1 MSLSALML
9 AVQSI
14 LVGVTGIT
22 PLVYRY
28 EPWAAQASAVRTAF
42 VHQGRVQAWTISRR
56 STAERHLATGHE
68 NERTYT
74 VILRAYYAL
83 ANEGQTEGAFQQTLE
98 AVCNAF
104 RLLPG
109 LNGTAAT
116 SEPLQIDLV
125 EPRVFCEVLCHYA
138 ELRLEVLEFIT
149 W

>member
-1 MSLSALML
+1 MPLSTIMSAIQTIL
-9 AVQSI
+9 AS
-14 LVGVTGIT
+14 VTGLT

-42 VHQGRVQAWTISRR
+42 VHQGRLQTWTISRR
-56 STAERHLATGHE
+56 STTERQLATGHE

-74 VILRAYYAL
+74 VILRAYSAL
-83 ANEGQTEGAFQQTLE
+83 GQEGQTEEAFQQMLE
-98 AVCNAF
+98 AVCDAF

-125 EPRVFCEVLCHYA
+125 EPRMFCEVLCHYA
-138 ELRLEVLEFIT
+138 ELRLETLEFLI